1 MIVITGDSHINA
13 IRLGAVALGP
23 EVARLAS
30 REVRI
35 GMLGNGRHTL
45 RPFFSKCDAGAKLA
59 HPQYATALRAL
70 IGSDVIGGGGKTFGV
85 CLGFHSPPVF
95 RHPMWHQSR
104 LVADW
109 KGPPERPVSDAVFEV
124 VVRSINQHIY
134 AFFDA
139 LVSAGVDFF
148 VISAPPPRRDHYC
161 MAKTPAS
168 VVLSVDRAYRALVA
182 KHFDSIGVR
191 YVLPPEDVYA
201 EDGFLLDG
209 FAMRVPRDFHHANSL
224 YGEKMLRR
232 ILELDFLRTDR

>member
-201 EDGFLLDG
+201 EDGFLLDE